1 MKSACATADVRATGT
16 HAKAAAMPLHPSPMP
31 AGAAPVVLQV
41 LPSLQAGGV
50 ERGTMEVARA
60 IVEAGGV
67 ALVASAGGRLVPQL
81 QRLGALHLSLGLMT
95 RDPLSIWLNSR
106 RLARLIRQ
114 HRVDL
119 VHARSR
125 APAWSARWAARRTGT
140 PFVTTWHG
148 VYSEN
153 LPFKRAYN
161 AVMASGDRVI
171 AISRFVAARVASRHG
186 VGPDRLRTIPRGADT
201 AAFDPLAVRGDR
213 IHALARQWQLPD
225 HAPGNPAVIMLPG
238 RVSAWKGHAL
248 LLDALALL
256 HDEAPGLDWVCVI
269 VGPTRD
275 GRRSFGDALVQQAG
289 RLGLGGRLRF
299 AGHCTDMPAALAL
312 ADLVVVPSLKPEPF
326 GRAVVEAQAMQRP
339 VLAAAHGAAL
349 ETVEHGVT
357 GYAFPPGNAAA
368 LATLLQHVL
377 SLSANERARIGEQ
390 ARARVLS
397 HYTVRAM
404 QQATLDV
411 YEELLGRPFPH
422 RVPPVP
428 PPGEAPL
435 PHHAG

>member
-1 MKSACATADVRATGT
+1 
-16 HAKAAAMPLHPSPMP
+16 MPSHPSPMP
-31 AGAAPVVLQV
+31 ARAAPVVLQV

-50 ERGTMEVARA
+50 ERGTMEIARA
-60 IVEAGGV
+60 IVEAGGT

-81 QRLGALHLSLGLMT
+81 ERLGAVHLSLGLMT
-95 RDPLSIWLNSR
+95 RDPLSIWLNGR

-148 VYSEN
+148 VYGETF
-153 LPFKRAYN
+153 PFKRAYN

-171 AISRFVAARVASRHG
+171 AISRFVAGRVASRYG

-213 IHALARQWQLPD
+213 IHTLARQWQLPD
-225 HAPGNPAVIMLPG
+225 YAPCNPVVIMLPG
-238 RVSAWKGHAL
+238 RITAWKGHAL

-256 HDEAPGLDWVCVI
+256 HGEAPGLDWVCVM
-269 VGPTRD
+269 VGPARD
-275 GRRSFGDALVQQAG
+275 GRRSFADTLVQQAE

-339 VLAAAHGAAL
+339 VLAASHGAAL

-368 LATLLQHVL
+368 LATLLRHVL
-377 SLSANERARIGEQ
+377 SLSAEERLRIGEQ

-397 HYTVRAM
+397 HYTVQAM

-411 YEELLGRPFPH
+411 YEELLRHPFPH

-428 PPGEAPL
+428 SPPEEPL